1 MIMTVGTVFL
11 KSNVV
16 GVYITDRQAKCTGF
30 RNDQILIID
39 MDTNQLQRKWF
50 EMEKLEELMVITM
63 EECGEL
69 IQECSKSIRMQE
81 YNRDELKEELSDVMC
96 MLELMID
103 NKIITRTEL
112 NNGANLKKMKLMKW
126 SNLL

>member
-1 MIMTVGTVFL
+1 M
-11 KSNVV
+11 N
-16 GVYITDRQAKCTGF
+16 A
-30 RNDQILIID
+30 
-39 MDTNQLQRKWF
+39 NQLQRIWF

-96 MLELMID
+96 MLELMIE

>member
-1 MIMTVGTVFL
+1 MNKQV
-11 KSNVV
+11 NH
-16 GVYITDRQAKCTGF
+16 
-30 RNDQILIID
+30 
-39 MDTNQLQRKWF
+39 LQRIWF
-50 EMEKLEELMVITM
+50 KMEKLEELMVITM

-69 IQECSKSIRMQE
+69 IQECSKSIRMQD

-96 MLELMID
+96 MIELMIE
-103 NKIITRTEL
+103 NNIINRTEL

>member
-1 MIMTVGTVFL
+1 MNKQV
-11 KSNVV
+11 NH
-16 GVYITDRQAKCTGF
+16 
-30 RNDQILIID
+30 
-39 MDTNQLQRKWF
+39 LQRILF

-69 IQECSKSIRMQE
+69 IQECSKSIRMQD
-81 YNRDELKEELSDVMC
+81 YKRDELKEELSDVMC
-96 MLELMID
+96 MLELMIE
-103 NKIITRTEL
+103 NNIISRTEL

>member
-1 MIMTVGTVFL
+1 MTN
-11 KSNVV
+11 K
-16 GVYITDRQAKCTGF
+16 
-30 RNDQILIID
+30 
-39 MDTNQLQRKWF
+39 LQSIWF

-69 IQECSKSIRMQE
+69 IQECSKSIRMQD

-103 NKIITRTEL
+103 NKIVTRQEL
-112 NNGANLKKMKLMKW
+112 SNGANLKKMKLMKW
-126 SNLL
+126 SN

>member
-1 MIMTVGTVFL
+1 
-11 KSNVV
+11 
-16 GVYITDRQAKCTGF
+16 
-30 RNDQILIID
+30 
-39 MDTNQLQRKWF
+39 MDANKLQRKYF

-81 YNRDELKEELSDVMC
+81 FNRDELKEELSDVMC
-96 MLELMID
+96 MIELMIE

-112 NNGANLKKMKLMKW
+112 NNGANLKKMKLIQW
-126 SNLL
+126 SNLV

>member
-1 MIMTVGTVFL
+1 
-11 KSNVV
+11 
-16 GVYITDRQAKCTGF
+16 
-30 RNDQILIID
+30 
-39 MDTNQLQRKWF
+39 
-50 EMEKLEELMVITM
+50 MEKLEELMVITM

-96 MLELMID
+96 MLELMIEY
-103 NKIITRTEL
+103 NIISRTEL

-126 SNLL
+126 SNLI